1 MRDGMPTNGYTCV
14 RCQASCTRG
23 DGHFEIC
30 PDRREVRLEAENKL
44 QAKRIEA
51 LEGAIAYALGR
62 LEPESEGC
70 PNSSELPGALRALAD
85 ERAAWVE
92 VAVEANKSLAALR
105 ATAELVEGG

>member
-1 MRDGMPTNGYTCV
+1 MSDETKEAQELRELLAELRY
-14 RCQASCTRG
+14 SYG
-23 DGHFEIC
+23 DATQEEQENAA
-30 PDRREVRLEAENKL
+30 DRIES
-44 QAKRIEA
+44 QTKRIEA